1 MTISRV
7 TRSHAQ
13 ARASYDRLSRW
24 YDFIE
29 GGWETRP
36 RRLGLDLLQVKPGEK
51 MLEIGSGTGSSRL
64 ELSDQICYVGLD
76 LSFRMLAQT
85 RIRPES
91 ASTPVLLV
99 QGDALRLPFQSNFFS
114 SAFMAFT
121 LELMDTPE
129 IPIVLGEVRR
139 VLQPGGRLGLV
150 SLSKLGGLG
159 FMKQVYEW
167 SHARLPAVVDCRPIY
182 ARCSLEEA
190 GFSVVDYRLTSLT
203 GLGIEVVVGKVDQQL
218 SG

>member
-1 MTISRV
+1 MPDISRV

-24 YDFIE
+24 YDLIE

-51 MLEIGSGTGSSRL
+51 MLEIGSGTGSSL
-64 ELSDQICYVGLD
+64 LGLSDQVCHVGLD
-76 LSFRMLAQT
+76 LSFRMLAQA
-85 RIRPES
+85 RLENAGKPMM
-91 ASTPVLLV
+91 LV
-99 QGDALRLPFQSNFFS
+99 QGDGLSLPFVSNCFGS
-114 SAFMAFT
+114 TFMAFT

-129 IPIVLGEVRR
+129 ISVVLGEVRR
-139 VLQPGGRLGLV
+139 VLQPGGRVGIV
-150 SLSKLGGLG
+150 SLSKLGGMG
-159 FMKQVYEW
+159 FMKRFYEW

-190 GFSVVDYRLTSLT
+190 GFSVVDYHLMSLT
-203 GLGIEVVVGKVDQQL
+203 GLGIEVVIGRVDKN
-218 SG
+218 SSN